1 MGIRPGRAVLGGA
14 SYGGPDGLKAFV
26 RAAHALGIAVI
37 LDVVYN
43 HFGPD
48 DSILWQFD
56 GSGPTWNGGIY
67 FYGER
72 LPR

>member
-1 MGIRPGRAVLGGA
+1 MPFSVERP
-14 SYGGPDGLKAFV
+14 YGGPDGLKAFV
-26 RAAHALGIAVI
+26 RAAHELGIAVI

-56 GSGPTWNGGIY
+56 GSGATWAGGI
-67 FYGER
+67 R
-72 LPR
+72 SRSRAAKAVL